1 MNLDN
6 SLIDQI
12 IQGMYSVCF
21 IYLMCANLLPVI
33 DILRQIPKKKYYQ
46 KYLKKKYEK
55 NIILWIANYKRKPT
69 VPHDLW
75 QKTCKYSH
83 PSFKGKIDFNLLHDE
98 RIGLEDLILR

>member
-33 DILRQIPKKKYYQ
+33 DILRQIPKK
-46 KYLKKKYEK
+46 
-55 NIILWIANYKRKPT
+55 IINDQSNDVTKQSAE
-69 VPHDLW
+69 
-75 QKTCKYSH
+75 S
-83 PSFKGKIDFNLLHDE
+83 DE
-98 RIGLEDLILR
+98 N